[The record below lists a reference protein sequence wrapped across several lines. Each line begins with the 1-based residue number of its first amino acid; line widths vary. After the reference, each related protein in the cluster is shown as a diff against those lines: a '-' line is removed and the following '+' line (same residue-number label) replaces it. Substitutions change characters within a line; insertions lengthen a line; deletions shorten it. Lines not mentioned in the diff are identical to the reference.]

1 MKKDITIVLT
11 LYRTPKERII
21 NLSQYKDYKILIFE
35 QEGSIDSKKNIKY
48 LTKVNF
54 EYYFS
59 KKNLGL
65 GKATNFLI
73 SKVKTKYFLFT
84 QPDIIIKKQSIE
96 ALKRGLS
103 MNKDYIFAGPRI
115 NSKNIKVKKS
125 YIVKNKLNAACM
137 LCDTKKVNKIGFFDE
152 DFFLYWE
159 DIFLMRKINKSDY
172 KMIQVAN
179 SSASHESG
187 QSTKKNLYINFI
199 RNLNFRYGEYLFQY
213 KVRKLRKL
221 KIFRQFLQNLL
232 FVLPNFFLF
241 RIDRALINISNLF
254 GILKFIIFYLK
265 N

>member
-1 MKKDITIVLT
+1 
-11 LYRTPKERII
+11 
-21 NLSQYKDYKILIFE
+21 
-35 QEGSIDSKKNIKY
+35 
-48 LTKVNF
+48 
-54 EYYFS
+54 
-59 KKNLGL
+59 
-65 GKATNFLI
+65 
-73 SKVKTKYFLFT
+73 
-84 QPDIIIKKQSIE
+84 
-96 ALKRGLS
+96 

-137 LCDTKKVNKIGFFDE
+137 LCDTKKVNKIVFFDE

-187 QSTKKNLYINFI
+187 QSSKKNLYINFI

-241 RIDRALINISNLF
+241 RIDRALINISNIL
-254 GILKFIIFYLK
+254 GILKFILFYLK